1 MTLDLSTYVRTPSEK
16 AGDFAVRILRSAGIF
31 DAADAVPR
39 ASFKAINVPP
49 VTFMHL
55 IKQGQVAETTVEG
68 EIAFYALAVD
78 ADATSSDPTSSNEAT
93 MTETAPVE
101 TAETSTE
108 TAETSAAAETPAVAP
123 AATEATASVAAPA
136 KVKSSR
142 PALVATAPA
151 VCVLDAEPDLT
162 LRGEVL
168 RTVFE
173 GERPLAVA
181 EIVFLTGCQ
190 RQSVAVA
197 VGEQFKAGFLVR
209 DENEDPFHYAINPE
223 KTAEILEIIS
233 ERGAAS
239 KVWRALLAA
248 DTSASIE
255 KLTELTGLTYSQAA
269 GGVKSLVKHG
279 WASAVGKEGR
289 TKFYAAFATKQAPVA
304 DEEPETVEAVAADP
318 AAAAGPVIA
327 EPVIEIEEA
336 PAPAPV
342 AAAPLSIFEQLLQT
356 DDGIAALRASFD
368 ANALLIAAI
377 TKVAKKG

>member
-123 AATEATASVAAPA
+123 AAEAAPVAA
-136 KVKSSR
+136 KVKSTR